1 MTYTRKARRSRTA
14 AGSQGRVMPEGVVLV
29 GGRGGSKD
37 AAYAFADDIHAAAE
51 GGQEAGGAVP
61 RPLPSVHGWA
71 FWDSIGRPRHVCA
84 VSSPS
89 PPSSPLPPPRPPS
102 PPCLS
107 QPASALQFGTL
118 CAYAACLLVSLLCRL
133 IPSSS
138 RSVCVCVLNQ

>member
-89 PPSSPLPPPRPPS
+89 PPSSPLPPPPLTRPS
-102 PPCLS
+102 LS
-107 QPASALQFGTL
+107 
-118 CAYAACLLVSLLCRL
+118 VSLNLRPL
-133 IPSSS
+133 SSLAH
-138 RSVCVCVLNQ
+138 SVRMPHAF

>member
-102 PPCLS
+102 PLS
-107 QPASALQFGTL
+107 TCVRSPVWHTL
-118 CAYAACLLVSLLCRL
+118 CVCRM
-133 IPSSS
+133 PSSI
-138 RSVCVCVLNQ
+138 SVMPLDPLIFTQCVCVRVESVRE